1 MPGASGGPQPRAT
14 GLRGQSPVNAE
25 GRIPAGQVAVL
36 HKALDLL
43 ECVAADPLTAAD
55 ISKRIGVTK
64 PTVYRLLGTLQ
75 SRGFVTKEAD
85 SSRYMI
91 GSAVHALGAG
101 TGSPTDLI
109 SLTRPFTTRLAATY
123 GETVNV
129 AVKSGDQILYVDVM
143 QSGHRLRTDI
153 PAGGRDHIHSTA
165 LGKAIL
171 AELPEG
177 EARAILTTIDLV
189 PVTPSTI
196 TAVPALLRQLV
207 VTRQLGYAIDDEENE
222 VGSICIASA
231 IRGPDGRPVGAI
243 SISGPRWR
251 IDDQLAKTIGAE
263 LLAIRNSL
271 SDVFRLGGVPAVS
284 YAAMDADGQADRK
297 TRRGRGTAGT
307 VGSMTTAPA
316 MDADGQS
323 R

>member
-1 MPGASGGPQPRAT
+1 MPGASDGGKSPAAEV
-14 GLRGQSPVNAE
+14 RGQFPVSAE
-25 GRIPAGQVAVL
+25 SRSPAGQIAVL

-43 ECVAADPLTAAD
+43 ECLAAGPLTAAD
-55 ISKRIGVTK
+55 ISRRIGVTK

-75 SRGFVTKEAD
+75 SRGFITKEAD
-85 SSRYMI
+85 VSRYMI

-101 TGSPTDLI
+101 TGSPADLI
-109 SLTRPFTTRLAATY
+109 SLTRPFTTGLAATF

-129 AVKSGDQILYVDVM
+129 AVKSGDQILYVDVL

-196 TAVPALLRQLV
+196 TALPALLRQLTV
-207 VTRQLGYAIDDEENE
+207 IRQDGYAIDDGENE
-222 VGSICIASA
+222 AGSICIASA
-231 IRGPDGRPVGAI
+231 IRGPDGRPIGAI

-251 IDDQLAKTIGAE
+251 IDDQLAKAIGTE
-263 LLAIRNSL
+263 LVAIRNSL
-271 SDVFRLGGVPAVS
+271 SDVFRLGGARAVN
-284 YAAMDADGQADRK
+284 YAASDADGQDGR
-297 TRRGRGTAGT
+297 TR
-307 VGSMTTAPA
+307 
-316 MDADGQS
+316 
-323 R
+323 

>member
-1 MPGASGGPQPRAT
+1 MPGASDGPQPDAAES
-14 GLRGQSPVNAE
+14 RGRSPVKAE

-43 ECVAADPLTAAD
+43 ECLAAAPLTAAE
-55 ISKRIGVTK
+55 ISKQIGVTK

-75 SRGFVTKEAD
+75 SRGFIAKEPAG
-85 SSRYMI
+85 SRYMI
-91 GSAVHALGAG
+91 GRAVHALGAG
-101 TGSPTDLI
+101 SGSPADLI
-109 SLTRPFTTRLAATY
+109 SLTRPFTAKLAATY

-129 AVKSGDQILYVDVM
+129 AVKSGDQILYVDVL
-143 QSGHRLRTDI
+143 QSGHRLRTEI

-196 TAVPALLRQLV
+196 TAVPALLRQFAAI
-207 VTRQLGYAIDDEENE
+207 RQAGYAVDDEENE
-222 VGSICIASA
+222 TGSVCIASA

-251 IDDQLAKTIGAE
+251 IDDDLAKTMGAE
-263 LLAIRNSL
+263 LVTIRNSL
-271 SDVFRLGGVPAVS
+271 SDVFRLGGARAVN
-284 YAAMDADGQADRK
+284 YADGEDRA
-297 TRRGRGTAGT
+297 RLGHAIAGHTAIA
-307 VGSMTTAPA
+307 APA
-316 MDADGQS
+316 ADS
-323 R
+323 RAR